1 MDDAQEKSLFE
12 APPMAE
18 QERMVEAILFA
29 SAEPVSLSE
38 MAGRMPHG
46 CDPLLAVQN
55 MQKRYEGRGVCIAKV
70 SRNIHSVVA
79 PVRHSNPLR

>member
-1 MDDAQEKSLFE
+1 MDDLQEESLFE

-29 SAEPVSLSE
+29 SAEPVSLRE

-46 CDPLLAVQN
+46 CDPLIAVQN
-55 MQKRYEGRGVCIAKV
+55 TQKRYDGRGV
-70 SRNIHSVVA
+70 SVVKVQDA
-79 PVRHSNPLR
+79 GPFARRLIWGF